1 MKNFT
6 SNKITNKLTFFFIL
20 GLLSIL
26 AIIIFSIIAFNSVSA
41 QDGLAGMY
49 ALFGL
54 IPVII
59 IMILDRICVWKFG
72 ANKVNK
78 IQFYIAGVLFSLF
91 ILNWIRLQLQ

>member
-1 MKNFT
+1 MKNS
-6 SNKITNKLTFFFIL
+6 SNTITGTLTLFFVL

-26 AIIIFSIIAFNSVSA
+26 IGIIFSIIAFDSVSA

-54 IPVII
+54 IPVVII
-59 IMILDRICVWKFG
+59 IMIIDRICVWKWG
-72 ANKVNK
+72 PKKVNK
-78 IQFYIAGVLFSLF
+78 VQFYIAGIFIVLF

>member
-1 MKNFT
+1 MKNST

-26 AIIIFSIIAFNSVSA
+26 AIIIFSIIALNSVSA

-59 IMILDRICVWKFG
+59 IMILDRILSGNLEPARSIKFSS
-72 ANKVNK
+72 
-78 IQFYIAGVLFSLF
+78 ILQESYFHFLFL
-91 ILNWIRLQLQ
+91 IG